1 MKIRKALIPIAGLGT
16 RFLPLSK
23 VLPKELW
30 PLVDKPVIQYIIEEL
45 LASGIKEIVFIN
57 RPDKKET
64 ESYFKEYFKKCPELE
79 EILKSRNKK
88 AILEELKNIEDISK
102 KISFSAVY
110 QKKPLGDGN
119 ALLQAKNNIGKE
131 PCAVSWADDVVES
144 KTPCMTQLI
153 SAFNKFKKPIIAL
166 ARIPKESFPLY
177 GMVDAKKIGT
187 RTYKIKRIVEK
198 PEISDSPS
206 DLAIVGKFVL
216 TPEVFQWLENSPLN
230 KNNETILSEVLNKA
244 LQEGQEVYGYEFEGK
259 WLECGNKM
267 AYLKSNFYLSS
278 KSEKFGKELK
288 TFIKKNVQ

>member
-1 MKIRKALIPIAGLGT
+1 MKVEKALVPIAGLGT

-79 EILKSRNKK
+79 EVLKSRNKK
-88 AILEELKNIEDISK
+88 ALLEELKAIENISK

-119 ALLQAKNNIGKE
+119 ALLQAKDLVKKE

-144 KTPCMTQLI
+144 KTPCLMQLI
-153 SAFNKFKKPIIAL
+153 NTFNKLKKPIIAL
-166 ARIPKESFPLY
+166 AKIEKESFPLY
-177 GMVDAKKIGT
+177 GMVKAKKIGQ
-187 RTYKIKRIVEK
+187 RTYRIEKIIEK
-198 PEISDSPS
+198 PEIKDSPS

-216 TPEVFQWLENSPLN
+216 TPEVFQWLESSPLN
-230 KNNETILSEVLNKA
+230 KNNEIILAEVLNRA
-244 LQEGQEVYGYEFEGK
+244 LEKGEEIYGYEFEGK
-259 WLECGNKM
+259 WLECGNKS
-267 AYLKSNFYLSS
+267 AYLKSNFYLSL
-278 KSEKFGKELK
+278 KNQKFGKELK
-288 TFIKKNVQ
+288 TFLKKNV